1 MVSNTA
7 YTYGVAPGAYYVQMK
22 QAHHSCKAFLQYQP
36 VKPPSLLFLSN
47 F

>member
-7 YTYGVAPGAYYVQMK
+7 YTYGVAPGAHYTQIK
-22 QAHHSCKAFLQYQP
+22 QAHHSCKAFLQYEP